1 MRLHPFLHEVTEQCG
16 NVDENHQGTGDGQR
30 KHRCFGRTR
39 FNDGHRFV
47 CAYDE
52 RKCDL
57 VVDFFKFYFLCFTF
71 AEIGFAGAQEVTL
84 LIAKVKDQNLLGNV
98 HLFVVGLLRFIA
110 VSRKASQL
118 IVYTNQVKSRKVK

>member
-1 MRLHPFLHEVTEQCG
+1 MTANASTDVLVGHGSMMVTVLSARTMR
-16 NVDENHQGTGDGQR
+16 
-30 KHRCFGRTR
+30 KS
-39 FNDGHRFV
+39 
-47 CAYDE
+47 
-52 RKCDL
+52 DL
-57 VVDFFKFYFLCFTF
+57 VVVMFFKFYFQCFTF

-118 IVYTNQVKSRKVK
+118 IVYNTSQVKKT